1 MKNPFLLLLG
11 ILLFLWLLLGS
22 FLSSRYCNCSG
33 GAAAAAPIVAPA
45 LADKGTAKSI
55 LIADGEK
62 NFKAATNDNLLFA
75 KNKCEYETPISDKL
89 NTVFSE
95 AAAHL
100 KNNPQRILVL
110 TGLYLGTEANECSEG
125 KNLGFGRA
133 DKVKALLVGMGAPA
147 AQIRTQSDSRDIPLF
162 AGKVMGGV
170 AYEFISGDVGEVE
183 KRLRVGNMTLYFET
197 NERDLT
203 LDLEQQK
210 YFEDLKYYLAQKPD
224 AKIAVTGHT
233 DNKGNEK
240 YNLRLSRKRAEFV
253 RDYMAAN
260 GIPSKHVVVQGLGPN
275 QPIDTNDTDPGR
287 AKNRRVEV
295 KIQ

>member
-22 FLSSRYCNCSG
+22 FLSSRYCNCG
-33 GAAAAAPIVAPA
+33 GAAAAAAPIVAPA
-45 LADKGTAKSI
+45 LSDKSPAKSI

-62 NFKAATNDNLLFA
+62 NFKAATDDNLLFA
-75 KNKCEYETPISDKL
+75 KNKCDYETPLSNKL
-89 NTVFSE
+89 NSVFTE
-95 AAAHL
+95 AVNHL

-110 TGLYLGTEANECSEG
+110 TGLYLGTEANECG
-125 KNLGFGRA
+125 QAKNLGFGRA
-133 DKVKALLVGMGAPA
+133 DKVKDLLIGMGAPPE
-147 AQIRTQSDSRDIPLF
+147 QIRTQSDSKEL
-162 AGKVMGGV
+162 ALYEGKVLGGV

-197 NERDLT
+197 NERNLT

-210 YFEDLKYYLAQKPD
+210 YFEDLKFYLAQKPD

-240 YNLRLSRKRAEFV
+240 YNMRLSRKRAEFV

-260 GIPSKHVVVQGLGPN
+260 GIPAKHVVTNGLGPT
-275 QPIDTNDTDPGR
+275 QPIDSNDTDPGR